1 MSERLPVNDFKLV
14 EDISEFDESFIKN
27 YNQKSDDGDYDND
40 DDDEL
45 FLWYG

>member
-40 DDDEL
+40 DEL